1 VTTHPRPPVR
11 YPIAERI
18 GDLLELELGQSI
30 DARRMLNDPLYARDV
45 LLVCEAAPGSELDE
59 LARRF
64 RQAPAFRMR
73 DPVPAPASSPPST
86 GFSVSGP
93 GVNTGVPTDVAALA
107 SDGTRRRPWY
117 SPGRWLGR

>member
-1 VTTHPRPPVR
+1 MTTHPHLPVR

-18 GDLLELELGQSI
+18 GDLLQLELGQGI
-30 DARRMLNDPLYARDV
+30 DARRMLNDALYARDV
-45 LLVCEAAPGSELDE
+45 LLVCEAAPGSELDA

-73 DPVPAPASSPPST
+73 DPAPAPATGPPST
-86 GFSVSGP
+86 GFGVSRP
-93 GVNTGVPTDVAALA
+93 GVNSGVPTDVAALP

-117 SPGRWLGR
+117 SPGRWLDR